1 MTLEG
6 RTLGRYELEALLG
19 QGGMAEVY
27 RARDTSLARTVAV
40 KVIHAT
46 HARDPQ
52 FLGRFLT
59 EARLVARLEH
69 PGILPVYD
77 FGEEDGLPFLVM
89 QYLEGGTLRER
100 LAGRPIPPALAVS
113 WVAQLAEALDFAHA
127 AGVLHRDVKPANVL
141 VGRGERLAL
150 ADFGIAKML
159 ESTTGLTSTGMVI
172 GTPVYMAPE
181 QASGKPASPAS
192 DRYALAVMA
201 YEVLTGA
208 PPFDGESALALMHQ
222 HVTTP
227 APLPSS
233 RLPGLTKDLDPVFET
248 ALAKRPEARHPTC
261 RAFAEALATS
271 LSGAPAAATDA
282 SVRPPSTEVLT
293 PPTALRRAAETSEE
307 TLPTTLRPDPGGTTG
322 DENDRAARA
331 PRTVRLPAWAW
342 AGALVLA
349 GGLAAAWMMLGG
361 RTDRGTA
368 LLGTSGAPAPAGAA
382 TAGPAPTPE
391 AMPVTVVE
399 VAAGGPFL
407 PTPPPERRAELLRSF
422 DEALGRGLFDPSDPG
437 SAVSLRRRI
446 VSEMPGSEE
455 AARVDGKLF
464 EALRDDAIRRNARG
478 ERAGASALVAEME
491 ILRPA
496 DPEVTRLKAEL
507 ALAGTASLP
516 HPAGSPAAGDA
527 APRPPAPPAPPGA
540 PSLAPAVAAAWDVL
554 EAAPRA
560 SGRLAR
566 SDFEEALRLVASA
579 PAGDPGRADVER
591 YCRGGLSYLSEPPRT
606 QEAFAALKDVTGLD
620 GHPLVAAVLERPPAG
635 RPEERELHRSL
646 VLAVGYRD
654 ARGTAD
660 REFEEALG
668 TASKP
673 FQVRFLRAHLR
684 RAQGRHEDAL
694 ADAGAAFRE
703 SGPVARGAI
712 AAFGAAECDALGR
725 GDALCVE
732 MRQQAG
738 AGLLPGPP
746 GRRPPRRPP
755 GEPRPGEPPP
765 GGRPP
770 SR

>member
-6 RTLGRYELEALLG
+6 RMLGRYELEALLG

-46 HARDPQ
+46 HAGDPQ

-77 FGEEDGLPFLVM
+77 FGEEGGVPFLVM

-100 LAGRPIPPALAVS
+100 LDGRPILPALAVP

-181 QASGKPASPAS
+181 QAAGKPASPAS

-201 YEVLTGA
+201 YEILTGT

-233 RLPGLTKDLDPVFET
+233 RHPGLAKDLDPVFET
-248 ALAKRPEARHPTC
+248 ALAKRPEDRHPSC
-261 RAFAEALATS
+261 RAFAEALAAS
-271 LSGAPAAATDA
+271 LSGVQTAPTGAWART
-282 SVRPPSTEVLT
+282 PSTEVLT
-293 PPTALRRAAETSEE
+293 PPTALRRAADTSEE
-307 TLPTTLRPDPGGTTG
+307 TLPTALRPEPGGGTG
-322 DENDRAARA
+322 NAAVKAA
-331 PRTVRLPAWAW
+331 PPGWTGRLPAWAW
-342 AGALVLA
+342 AGALALA
-349 GGLAAAWMMLGG
+349 GGVAAAWLTLGG
-361 RTDRGTA
+361 RPER
-368 LLGTSGAPAPAGAA
+368 GAA
-382 TAGPAPTPE
+382 VLPASGTPAAAATAVAGPAPTPE
-391 AMPVTVVE
+391 SMPVTVVE

-422 DEALGRGLFDPSDPG
+422 DEALGRALFDPSDAG

-455 AARVDGKLF
+455 AARVDARLF

-491 ILRPA
+491 ILRPS
-496 DPEVTRLKAEL
+496 DPEVARLKAEL
-507 ALAGTASLP
+507 AAPGPASPPHSAGLA
-516 HPAGSPAAGDA
+516 AAGDA
-527 APRPPAPPAPPGA
+527 PPRPPGPPAPPAA
-540 PSLAPAVAAAWDVL
+540 SRAPAVAAAWDVL

-560 SGRLAR
+560 AGRLAR
-566 SDFEEALRLVASA
+566 SDFEEALRLVAAA
-579 PAGDPGRADVER
+579 PAEDPGRADVER
-591 YCRGGLSYLSEPPRT
+591 YCRGGLSYLSDPPRT

-635 RPEERELHRSL
+635 RPEERDMHRSL
-646 VLAVGYRD
+646 LLAVGYRD

-660 REFEEALG
+660 REFDEALR

-684 RAQGRHEDAL
+684 RAQGRREDAL
-694 ADAGAAFRE
+694 ADAGAAYRE
-703 SGPVARGAI
+703 SGPVARGAV

-725 GDALCVE
+725 GDALCAE

-738 AGLLPGPP
+738 AAPLGGPP

>member
-331 PRTVRLPAWAW
+331 PRTVRL
-342 AGALVLA
+342 
-349 GGLAAAWMMLGG
+349 
-361 RTDRGTA
+361 
-368 LLGTSGAPAPAGAA
+368 
-382 TAGPAPTPE
+382 
-391 AMPVTVVE
+391 
-399 VAAGGPFL
+399 
-407 PTPPPERRAELLRSF
+407 
-422 DEALGRGLFDPSDPG
+422 
-437 SAVSLRRRI
+437 
-446 VSEMPGSEE
+446 
-455 AARVDGKLF
+455 
-464 EALRDDAIRRNARG
+464 
-478 ERAGASALVAEME
+478 
-491 ILRPA
+491 
-496 DPEVTRLKAEL
+496 
-507 ALAGTASLP
+507 
-516 HPAGSPAAGDA
+516 
-527 APRPPAPPAPPGA
+527 
-540 PSLAPAVAAAWDVL
+540 
-554 EAAPRA
+554 
-560 SGRLAR
+560 
-566 SDFEEALRLVASA
+566 
-579 PAGDPGRADVER
+579 
-591 YCRGGLSYLSEPPRT
+591 
-606 QEAFAALKDVTGLD
+606 
-620 GHPLVAAVLERPPAG
+620 
-635 RPEERELHRSL
+635 
-646 VLAVGYRD
+646 
-654 ARGTAD
+654 
-660 REFEEALG
+660 
-668 TASKP
+668 
-673 FQVRFLRAHLR
+673 
-684 RAQGRHEDAL
+684 
-694 ADAGAAFRE
+694 
-703 SGPVARGAI
+703 
-712 AAFGAAECDALGR
+712 
-725 GDALCVE
+725 
-732 MRQQAG
+732 
-738 AGLLPGPP
+738 
-746 GRRPPRRPP
+746 
-755 GEPRPGEPPP
+755 
-765 GGRPP
+765 
-770 SR
+770 